1 MKSIK
6 FSFASILFGTA
17 LGLPLALA
25 VPATLAADP
34 TLFEIDAKPYSAADL
49 FEGGRLGLL
58 AVERRRCQGL
68 QDLVDKEVLALF
80 FQEEVKRQGKSVDAV
95 RDELLAVPE
104 PAEKAIRAFFE
115 ERKDRVKK
123 PYEAVRGKFA
133 GYLKK

>member
-6 FSFASILFGTA
+6 FSFASILLGTA

-34 TLFEIDAKPYSAADL
+34 ALFEIDAKPYSAADL

-58 AVERRRCQGL
+58 AVESRRYQGL

-95 RDELLAVPE
+95 RDELAVPE